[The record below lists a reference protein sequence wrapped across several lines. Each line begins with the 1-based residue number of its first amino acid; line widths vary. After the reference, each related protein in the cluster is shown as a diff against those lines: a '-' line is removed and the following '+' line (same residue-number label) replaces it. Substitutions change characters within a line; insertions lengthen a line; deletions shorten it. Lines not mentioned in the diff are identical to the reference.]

1 MSARKSEEIEELPGK
16 RSAELIELRERYV
29 THALGIVCPAFI
41 ERAEGEL
48 LTDVD
53 GNEFIDM
60 ASGIG
65 VNALGNR
72 HPAVL
77 DAVRGQIDKYLHLC
91 FGVVYFEE
99 YVRLAERLAQL
110 TPGGFDKRS
119 YLNNSGSEAVENAFK
134 VARYFTKRPKVV
146 SFSNAFHGRTMYALA
161 LTGKDVPYKQGFEP
175 FPQEVIHAPYPYCYR
190 CPCGKERASCSL
202 ECFDSLYRLLS
213 DVSNRSRIASVIFEP
228 MQGEGGFIVPP
239 EEYVKELSALCTEK
253 SIVLIDDEIQTGFG
267 RTGKM
272 YCAEHFGLV
281 PDIVL
286 SGKAIGGGLPLSALT
301 GRADIMDSPPKSGL
315 GGTFGGNP
323 LSCAASLAAIDVIE
337 KNLDRVDG
345 MNRTISRR
353 FLEMAERYE
362 IIGDVRGIGLL
373 LAVELVKDQT
383 TKEPAKEAASKV
395 VSTCARK
402 GMVILSA
409 GLHGNVIRLHPSM
422 LMGKETLE
430 KALDIL
436 DESIG
441 ETPIL

>member
-1 MSARKSEEIEELPGK
+1 MSARKTDEIEQLPGR

-29 THALGIVCPAFI
+29 THALGIVCPSFI
-41 ERAEGEL
+41 ERAEGEF

-53 GNEFIDM
+53 GNRYIDM

-77 DAVRGQIDKYLHLC
+77 DAVRGQLDRYLHLC

-99 YVRLAERLAQL
+99 YVRLAERLARL
-110 TPGGFDKRS
+110 TPGDFDKRS

-134 VARYFTKRPKVV
+134 VARYFTKRPKAV

-161 LTGKDVPYKQGFEP
+161 LTGKDVPYKNGFEP
-175 FPQEVIHAPYPYCYR
+175 FPAEVVHAPYPYCYR
-190 CPCGKERASCSL
+190 CPCGKERESCSL
-202 ECFDSLYRLLS
+202 ECFDEVYRLVN
-213 DVSNRSRIASVIFEP
+213 DVSNRSRIASLIFEP
-228 MQGEGGFIVPP
+228 MQGEGGYVVPP
-239 EEYVKELSALCTEK
+239 GEYVEELSELCTEK

-267 RTGKM
+267 RTGRM

-301 GRADIMDSPPKSGL
+301 GRAEIMDSPPKSGL

-323 LSCAASLAAIDVIE
+323 LSCAASLAAIEVIE
-337 KNLDRVDG
+337 NNLDRVEE
-345 MNRTISRR
+345 MNGCISRR
-353 FLEMAERYE
+353 LLEMAERYE
-362 IIGDVRGIGLL
+362 MIGDVRGIGLMM
-373 LAVELVKDQT
+373 AVELVKDRST
-383 TKEPAKEAASKV
+383 REPAKDATSKI
-395 VSTCARK
+395 VSRCAKK

-441 ETPIL
+441 ETPAA